1 VRDLRAEWLRL
12 WGLRSPWACLAGVV
26 VAFTVCALSL
36 ANDAV
41 RALELGEVPPGT
53 TTAATEVLGPAA
65 QVALVPLVAF
75 AMLAVTAEYASGAI
89 RTILL
94 GRPRRWRVLAAKT
107 AVVAVPAGVVLAL
120 VTVGGWY
127 AAAAVLGE
135 RFDAADGPAS
145 LAVRIGLLGALVAVV
160 SAALAALV
168 RSSAATLAAGVGV
181 FLGTL
186 VVPDPVGGLLPAGAA
201 ASWVEQ
207 GGTVGLVVLLVWAAT
222 LWAVG
227 VSAMT
232 VRDV

>member
-12 WGLRSPWACLAGVV
+12 WGLRSPWACLVGVV
-26 VAFTVCALSL
+26 LAFSVCTLSL

-53 TTAATEVLGPAA
+53 TTSATDVLGPGA
-65 QVALVPLVAF
+65 QVGLVPLVAF
-75 AMLAVTAEYASGAI
+75 AMLTVTAEYASGAI
-89 RTILL
+89 RTTLL
-94 GRPRRWRVLAAKT
+94 GQPRRWRVLAAKT
-107 AVVAVPAGVVLAL
+107 TVVAVPAGVVLAL

-135 RFDAADGPAS
+135 RFDPAVGPAS
-145 LAVRIGLLGALVAVV
+145 LAVRIGLLGVVVAIV
-160 SAALAALV
+160 STALASLV

-181 FLGTL
+181 FLATL
-186 VVPDPVGGLLPAGAA
+186 VVPDPLGGLLPAGAA
-201 ASWVEQ
+201 ASWVER
-207 GGTVGLVVLLVWAAT
+207 GGTVGLVVLLVWSAA